1 NISMSKK
8 TKIISIFVT
17 GAFLGVASSLI
28 SPAVTSAAEVG
39 GIKDGIEASRSA
51 EMPVDLFGA
60 SGIFTQVTN
69 VLLFLIGVL
78 SVIMLIFG
86 GLRYIISGGNAKS
99 VESAKNTILYAIVG
113 LVVAILAFAIVNFV
127 VGTFVP
133 SGAGGSN
140 YSAPAQNSGGDRQ
153 PTDV

>member
-1 NISMSKK
+1 MDKSIKV
-8 TKIISIFVT
+8 ISIFAT
-17 GAFLGVASSLI
+17 GAFLGIASSLI
-28 SPAVTSAAEVG
+28 SPAIASAAQISGV
-39 GIKDGIEASRSA
+39 KNGIEASRSA
-51 EMPVDLFGA
+51 EMPADLFGS

-69 VLLFLIGVL
+69 ILLFLIGVL

-86 GLRYIISGGNAKS
+86 GLRYVISGGNSKS

-113 LVVAILAFAIVNFV
+113 LVVAILAYAIVNFV
-127 VGTFVP
+127 VGTFV
-133 SGAGGSN
+133 SGGSSGSN